1 LIKESGMHAVENFIM
16 SRYQMYWQVYFHPV
30 SRGGEVLLNNCL
42 KRAKQLYNEGYT
54 FKKYPTDFVPLFEE
68 LVNIEEYVDLD
79 GAVDVYYL
87 EEWIN
92 EDDEILSN
100 LLRRFINRDLFKY
113 MPFDGS
119 IITITEL
126 TDLFIQAGID
136 PTYYFVS
143 ESFSDLPYDYDR
155 PGSDRQPI
163 HLLRRNGKIREIS
176 SQSLVIH
183 SITGINR
190 QDYKLYYPK
199 EFISDI
205 EDDQVRNAINSIL
218 DELN

>member
-1 LIKESGMHAVENFIM
+1 M
-16 SRYQMYWQVYFHPV
+16 
-30 SRGGEVLLNNCL
+30 
-42 KRAKQLYNEGYT
+42 
-54 FKKYPTDFVPLFEE
+54 
-68 LVNIEEYVDLD
+68 
-79 GAVDVYYL
+79 
-87 EEWIN
+87 
-92 EDDEILSN
+92 
-100 LLRRFINRDLFKY
+100 
-113 MPFDGS
+113 
-119 IITITEL
+119 
-126 TDLFIQAGID
+126 
-136 PTYYFVS
+136 
-143 ESFSDLPYDYDR
+143 PYDYDVQ
-155 PGSDRQPI
+155 GSDRQPI

>member
-1 LIKESGMHAVENFIM
+1 
-16 SRYQMYWQVYFHPV
+16 
-30 SRGGEVLLNNCL
+30 
-42 KRAKQLYNEGYT
+42 
-54 FKKYPTDFVPLFEE
+54 
-68 LVNIEEYVDLD
+68 
-79 GAVDVYYL
+79 
-87 EEWIN
+87 
-92 EDDEILSN
+92 DEILSD
-100 LLRRFINRDLFKY
+100 LSRRFINRDLFKY

-176 SQSLVIH
+176 NPSYIIH
-183 SITGINR
+183 SITMITT

-199 EFISDI
+199 EFITDI
-205 EDDQVRNAINSIL
+205 EDDQVRNAIYSIIDQL
-218 DELN
+218 K